1 MVKEHKLSVIKKK
14 KISSEDLV
22 YNMVIVVNKTV
33 LYPGSS
39 QREYLKCSYHTLTH
53 THTHTQTHTCT

>member
-1 MVKEHKLSVIKKK
+1 MVKEHKLSVIK

-33 LYPGSS
+33 LYPGNS

-53 THTHTQTHTCT
+53 THTHICT